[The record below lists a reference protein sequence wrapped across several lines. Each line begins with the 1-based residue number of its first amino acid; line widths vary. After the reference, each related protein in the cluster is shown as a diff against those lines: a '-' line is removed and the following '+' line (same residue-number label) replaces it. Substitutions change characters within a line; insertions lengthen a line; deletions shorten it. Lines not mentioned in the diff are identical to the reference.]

1 MADYQPLALQLR
13 PQFFKDF
20 IYNEP
25 IILILKNMILKDQIP
40 NGIIFSGT
48 RGIGKTT
55 LARILARSLNCQDRK
70 ETEFEPCGKC
80 ESCKES
86 VEGIHPDILEID
98 GATHG
103 NIEDIRKI
111 LDQAVHT
118 PMMGLKKIFIVD
130 EAHNLGRSQASWD
143 ALLKILEEPPEHVV
157 WVFCT
162 TQKHKIPDVIRS
174 RLVSLDLRMVPT
186 KIIEKYIM
194 EILAKKDLGFGKIPT
209 YDVAP
214 IIANTANNSI
224 RDGLTLLEKVMP
236 YCDEKGWSKQTV
248 LEAIGSFDSLKIP
261 DILGLIVQKNSAG
274 LWATLNTILESGIE
288 AEPLFEA
295 LTSIINNLM
304 TIYLG
309 GFVEQSA
316 LFTPFMSHFAPP
328 RIIYLCDTV
337 LKRARDLAY
346 SSNKKMVIQVT
357 AMELCV

>member
-1 MADYQPLALQLR
+1 MTDYQPLALKLR

-25 IILILKNMILKDQIP
+25 IILILKNMILKSQIP

-55 LARILARSLNCQDRK
+55 LARILARSLNCEKRK
-70 ETEFEPCGKC
+70 KTEFEPCGKC
-80 ESCKES
+80 PSCKES
-86 VEGIHPDILEID
+86 LEGTHPDILEID

-111 LDQAVHT
+111 LEQAAHT
-118 PMMGLKKIFIVD
+118 PMMGNKKIFVVD

-162 TQKHKIPDVIRS
+162 TQKHKIPDVIKS
-174 RLVSLDLRMVPT
+174 RLISLDLRMVPT
-186 KIIEKYIM
+186 KIIEKYTM

-214 IIANTANNSI
+214 IIANSANNSI
-224 RDGLTLLEKVMP
+224 RDALTLLEKIIP
-236 YCDEKGWSKQTV
+236 YCDDKGWSKQTV
-248 LEAIGSFDSLKIP
+248 LDAIGAFDILKIP
-261 DILGLIVQKNSAG
+261 DILGLIIQHNTAG
-274 LWATLNTILESGIE
+274 LWALLNGIMESGIE
-288 AEPLFEA
+288 PDPLFES
-295 LTSIINNLM
+295 LTAVINNLM

-309 GFVEQSA
+309 GFVETSS
-316 LFTPFMSHFAPP
+316 LYTPYMSEFAPA
-328 RIIYLCDTV
+328 RLIYLCDII
-337 LKRARDLAY
+337 LKRTRDLQF
-346 SSNKKMVIQVT
+346 SNNKKMVIQV
-357 AMELCV
+357 ASMELCA